1 MDDDYKIA
9 ELDLEKVKQKIA
21 KLPKSHSDIVEQQK
35 LPAIEQRND
44 IVQLIKYNGLVL
56 ILDYGEYLLSLI
68 HPWLGKSF
76 GWSIKKLFNWRS
88 KGL

>member
-1 MDDDYKIA
+1 MNEYKIA
-9 ELDLEKVKQKIA
+9 ELDLEKVKRKIA
-21 KLPKSHSDIVEQQK
+21 KLPKSHSDIVEEQE
-35 LPAIEQRND
+35 LPAIEQRDD
-44 IVQLIKYNGLVL
+44 IVKLIKYNGLVL